1 MLESYLAEEW
11 QLDAKDLDLVAGS
24 TSWFREGGHQTRF
37 SPPANL
43 IFQQHTLLT
52 LKE

>member
-11 QLDAKDLDLVAGS
+11 QLHVDDLDLAASS
-24 TSWFREGGHQTRF
+24 TPWFRDGGHQTRF
-37 SPPANL
+37 TPPADL
-43 IFQQHTLLT
+43 VFQQQSLLT